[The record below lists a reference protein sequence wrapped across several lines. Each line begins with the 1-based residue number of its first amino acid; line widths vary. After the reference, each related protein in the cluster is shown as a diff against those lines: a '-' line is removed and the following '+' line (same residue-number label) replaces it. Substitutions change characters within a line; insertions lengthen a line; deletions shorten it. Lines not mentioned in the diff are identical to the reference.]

1 MIFLLV
7 ANFRS
12 YPAYVTRGDT
22 MRIVQE
28 IVGKEVLD
36 SSAVVIGRV
45 KDLEV
50 NFITNEIE
58 SFIVGKGGI
67 SEGLGLS
74 KGETIVPYDMVS
86 KIGDKILLKSRDE
99 GTSNESSY
107 DF

>member
-1 MIFLLV
+1 
-7 ANFRS
+7 
-12 YPAYVTRGDT
+12 

-36 SSAVVIGRV
+36 SSAVVIGKV

-50 NFITNEIE
+50 NFMTNEIE
-58 SFIVGKGGI
+58 AFIVGKGGI

-99 GTSNESSY
+99 GTNYESNYE
-107 DF
+107 F

>member
-1 MIFLLV
+1 
-7 ANFRS
+7 
-12 YPAYVTRGDT
+12 

-36 SSAVVIGRV
+36 SSAVVIGKVRDV
-45 KDLEV
+45 EV
-50 NFITNEIE
+50 NFMTNEIE
-58 SFIVGKGGI
+58 AFIVGKGGI

-99 GTSNESSY
+99 GTNYE
-107 DF
+107 F

>member
-1 MIFLLV
+1 
-7 ANFRS
+7 
-12 YPAYVTRGDT
+12 

-36 SSAVVIGRV
+36 SSAVVIGKV
-45 KDLEV
+45 KDVEV
-50 NFITNEIE
+50 NFMTNEIE
-58 SFIVGKGGI
+58 AFIVGKGGI

-99 GTSNESSY
+99 GTNYESSY
-107 DF
+107 EF

>member
-1 MIFLLV
+1 
-7 ANFRS
+7 
-12 YPAYVTRGDT
+12 
-22 MRIVQE
+22 MRIVEE

-36 SSAVVIGRV
+36 SSAVIIGKV
-45 KDLEV
+45 KDVEI
-50 NFITNEIE
+50 NMDTNDIQA
-58 SFIVGKGGI
+58 FIVGKGGI

-99 GTSNESSY
+99 GINL

>member
-1 MIFLLV
+1 
-7 ANFRS
+7 
-12 YPAYVTRGDT
+12 

-36 SSAVVIGRV
+36 SSAVVIGKV
-45 KDLEV
+45 KDVEV
-50 NFITNEIE
+50 NLMTNEIE
-58 SFIVGKGGI
+58 AFIVGKGGI

-99 GTSNESSY
+99 GTTQESSNE
-107 DF
+107 F

>member
-1 MIFLLV
+1 MK
-7 ANFRS
+7 
-12 YPAYVTRGDT
+12 
-22 MRIVQE
+22 IVQE